1 MAGMVVFSRSLSGS
15 FMTLMFSRAAEQ
27 SEGDKAVGVDP
38 TVITARKN
46 NQIFRGFGLFFF
58 FFWFD

>member
-1 MAGMVVFSRSLSGS
+1 
-15 FMTLMFSRAAEQ
+15 MTLMFSRAAEQ

-46 NQIFRGFGLFFF
+46 NQVFRGFGLYFFLV
-58 FFWFD
+58 